1 MPLSLYLFQKDIIMP
16 NHKINGNNGHTASG
30 PLGNEKLKFPVS
42 YRLKAVLEA
51 SLGEETDKQKLESVF
66 DSLQIA
72 FAFHDHRPSSKGN
85 YISYTYQV
93 TLHNRP
99 QMLELYEKLKD
110 VEGLKFAL

>member
-1 MPLSLYLFQKDIIMP
+1 MLNNKL
-16 NHKINGNNGHTASG
+16 NGNGGHKPVSG
-30 PLGNEKLKFPVS
+30 PLENKKLKFPVS

-51 SLGEETDKQKLESVF
+51 SLGEEQDRQNLEIVF
-66 DSLQIA
+66 DSLQVA
-72 FAFHDHRPSSKGN
+72 YTFHDRRSSSKGN

-110 VEGLKFAL
+110 VEGMKFAL